1 MSIPKEPRQLM
12 INIMYLV
19 LTALLA
25 LNVSAEIF
33 NAFKMV
39 DKGLIKS
46 NAALDQGNA
55 NLPAAIEAGAKKK
68 ASLQKYA
75 DLIAPGQQ
83 LSKELDSYLSDIID
97 TLIITSG
104 SYVPDPETGD
114 PTDELMGKKNFDV
127 TTRLLVNGPDKIVDD
142 ATEGGVG
149 EDSEGAT
156 LKNKLLAY
164 KKAIIDLVEDDPDT
178 QVDEKAEFTKS
189 VAVSIDDDLWRKKG
203 KKSWQEFNFSHMPVQ
218 AVLPIFSKFRND
230 VKSTESAFL
239 NYLAGKVG
247 TTTDVVIDKY
257 AVVSA
262 PDKSYIIKGEKY
274 KAEIFLS
281 AAASSDSKT
290 GISVSVNGSKLPTNA
305 EGIAVFE
312 ATPGS
317 VGVKKYT
324 ANASITNPVTGET
337 KSYKKEFS
345 YEVGERSVAVSATAM
360 NVFYIGV
367 PNPVS
372 VTAAGVPSDK
382 IKVSMGGSG
391 GGTIK
396 RDGGNYTVNVT
407 QPTRAGEFAK
417 VNVVAPGLNE
427 SRDFRV
433 KRIPDPVP
441 KLSKSR
447 GGAMSSGEF
456 KVQPGVFP
464 ILENFDFDAKCK
476 ISGFRLVRVPKRQDP
491 QVAVNR
497 GGKFASEA
505 QGLISKAK
513 ATDTYFFE
521 EIKCKCP
528 GDPAARDLGG
538 MVFKIK

>member
-1 MSIPKEPRQLM
+1 M

-46 NAALDQGNA
+46 NAALDSA
-55 NLPAAIEAGAKKK
+55 NSALPAAIRDGAKKK
-68 ASLQKYA
+68 ASLQMYA
-75 DLIAPGQQ
+75 DLIEPGQE
-83 LSKELDSYLSDIID
+83 LSEDLDGYLAGIID
-97 TLIITSG
+97 TLIVTSG
-104 SYVPDPETGD
+104 GYVLDPETQVE
-114 PTDELMGKKNFDV
+114 TTELIGKKNFDV
-127 TTRLLVNGPDKIVDD
+127 TTRLLVNGPDKIIDD
-142 ATEGGVG
+142 PDGPNG
-149 EDSEGAT
+149 EDSKGAE
-156 LKNKLLAY
+156 LKKKLLAY
-164 KKAIIDLVEDDPDT
+164 KKAMLDLIPAED
-178 QVDEKAEFTKS
+178 QAEFAKSMAVQLDEKTWKDS
-189 VAVSIDDDLWRKKG
+189 DKKT
-203 KKSWQEFNFSHMPVQ
+203 WQEFNFSHMPVQ

-230 VKSTESAFL
+230 VKSTEAAFL

-262 PDKSYIIKGEKY
+262 PEKSYIIKGEKY

-290 GISVSVNGSKLPTNA
+290 GISVSVNGKRLPTNK

-312 ATPGS
+312 TTASS

-324 ANASITNPVTGET
+324 ANASLTNPVTGEV
-337 KSYKKEFS
+337 KSFKKEFS

-367 PNPVS
+367 DNPVS
-372 VTAAGVPSDK
+372 VTAAGVNSNE
-382 IKVSMGGSG
+382 IKVGMAGAG

-396 RDGGNYTVNVT
+396 KSGGNYVVNVKT
-407 QPTRAGEFAK
+407 PTKKGEFAK
-417 VNVVAPGLNE
+417 VTVNAPGLKNE
-427 SRDFRV
+427 ARDFRV

-447 GGAMSSGEF
+447 GGGMSSGEF

-464 ILENFDFDAKCK
+464 ILENFDFDAKCAIK
-476 ISGFRLVRVPKRQDP
+476 GFRLVRVPKRQDP
-491 QVAVNR
+491 QVVSNP
-497 GGKFASEA
+497 GGKFTSEA
-505 QGLISKAK
+505 KSLISKAK

-521 EIKCKCP
+521 EIKCQCP

-538 MVFKIK
+538 MVFKIR

>member
-46 NAALDQGNA
+46 NAALDSA
-55 NLPAAIEAGAKKK
+55 NSALPAAIRDGAKKK
-68 ASLQKYA
+68 ASLQQYA
-75 DLIAPGQQ
+75 DLIDPGQQ
-83 LSKELDSYLSDIID
+83 LSKDLDTYLAGIID
-97 TLIITSG
+97 TLINQSG
-104 SYVPDPETGD
+104 GYVMDPETGSQ
-114 PTDELMGKKNFDV
+114 TTELIGKKNFDV
-127 TTRLLVNGPDKIVDD
+127 TTRMLVNGPDKIIDD
-142 ATEGGVG
+142 PDGPNG
-149 EDSEGAT
+149 EDSKGAE
-156 LKNKLLAY
+156 LKQKLLAY
-164 KKAIIDLVEDDPDT
+164 KKAMLDLVPAED
-178 QVDEKAEFTKS
+178 QAEFAKS
-189 VAVSIDDDLWRKKG
+189 MAVQIDEDTW
-203 KKSWQEFNFSHMPVQ
+203 KKSDKKTWQEFNFGHMPVQ

-230 VKSTESAFL
+230 VKSTEAAFL

-290 GISVSVNGSKLPTNA
+290 GISVSVNGKKLPTNK

-312 ATPGS
+312 TTPGS

-324 ANASITNPVTGET
+324 ANASLTNPVTGEV
-337 KSYKKEFS
+337 KNFKKEFS
-345 YEVGERSVAVSATAM
+345 YEVGERSVAVSPLAM

-367 PNPVS
+367 DNPVS

-396 RDGGNYTVNVT
+396 RGGGNYIVNVT
-407 QPTRAGEFAK
+407 KPTAAGQFAK
-417 VNVVAPGLNE
+417 VNVSAPGLNE

-447 GGAMSSGEF
+447 GGGMSSGEF

-476 ISGFRLVRVPKRQDP
+476 IAGFRIVRVPKRQDP
-491 QVAVNR
+491 QVVSNQ
-497 GGKFASEA
+497 GGKFTSEA
-505 QGLISKAK
+505 KALINKAK

-528 GDPAARDLGG
+528 GDPANRDLGG
-538 MVFKIK
+538 MVFKIR

>member
-39 DKGLIKS
+39 DKGLEKS
-46 NAALDQGNA
+46 NLALDQGNSA
-55 NLPAAIEAGAKKK
+55 LPAAIRDGAKKK
-68 ASLQKYA
+68 ESLQQYA
-75 DLIAPGQQ
+75 DLIEPGQQ
-83 LSKELDSYLSDIID
+83 LSKDLDSYLAG
-97 TLIITSG
+97 LIEQLKTESG
-104 SYVPDPETGD
+104 GYVPDENGN
-114 PTDELMGKKNFDV
+114 PTDELIGKKNFDV
-127 TTRLLVNGPDKIVDD
+127 TTRLFVNGPDKIVDD
-142 ATEGGVG
+142 VNGV

-156 LKNKLLAY
+156 LKKKLMDY
-164 KKAIIDLVEDDPDT
+164 KQAMIDLVKDDPET
-178 QVDEKAEFTKS
+178 EVNEQEEFTKS
-189 VAVSIDDDLWRKKG
+189 VAVQLDEESWKKKG
-203 KKSWQEFNFSHMPVQ
+203 KKSWQEFTFSHMPVQ

-230 VKSTESAFL
+230 VKSTEAAFL

-262 PDKSYIIKGEKY
+262 PEKSYIIKGEKY

-290 GISVSVNGSKLPTNA
+290 GISVSVNGKKLPTNK
-305 EGIAVFE
+305 EGIAVYE
-312 ATPGS
+312 ANASS

-324 ANASITNPVTGET
+324 ANASLTNPVTGEV
-337 KSYKKEFS
+337 KSFKKEFS
-345 YEVGERSVAVSATAM
+345 YEVGERSVAVSPLAM

-367 PNPVS
+367 DNPVS

-382 IKVSMGGSG
+382 IKVSMSGAG

-396 RDGGNYTVNVT
+396 RGGGNYVVNVKS
-407 QPTRAGEFAK
+407 PTKSGEFAK
-417 VNVVAPGLNE
+417 VNVSAPGLNE

-447 GGAMSSGEF
+447 GGGMSSGEF

-464 ILENFDFDAKCK
+464 ILENFDFDAKCN
-476 ISGFRLVRVPKRQDP
+476 IAGFRLVRVPKRQDP
-491 QVAVNR
+491 QVVVNS
-497 GGKFASEA
+497 GGKFTPDAKS
-505 QGLISKAK
+505 LIAKAK

-538 MVFKIK
+538 MVFKIR